1 MRKVVE
7 SYEAIDS
14 VEFHTETCTKTR
26 RSETVYN
33 YKLLMRKEIWRSVLI
48 WKMVK
53 KYSKKDLKV
62 IEKTVRRIFSGN
74 ERIVAA
80 DSRSCASVVIEWV
93 REAAD
98 LI

>member
-1 MRKVVE
+1 MRE
-7 SYEAIDS
+7 ERHLALGFNL
-14 VEFHTETCTKTR
+14 E
-26 RSETVYN
+26 N
-33 YKLLMRKEIWRSVLI
+33 G
-48 WKMVK
+48 K
-53 KYSKKDLKV
+53 KYSKKDLQV

-80 DSRSCASVVIEWV
+80 DSRSSASVVIEWV